1 MNRGLY
7 IKQVLR
13 EHFTTPTYLHLTSEI
28 ALSEVNNTK
37 QLLLN
42 ALHTHKNLLSQP
54 EITYFTRSFKENHHV
69 PIFYGMPKVHK
80 NPIKLRLVVSC
91 INSFPSIFSTWLDFK
106 MKELLRFIPSYIN
119 NSTELI
125 KELKQLQL
133 PPGARVFTADATS
146 MYTNIDTVTGLQA
159 L

>member
-1 MNRGLY
+1 
-7 IKQVLR
+7 
-13 EHFTTPTYLHLTSEI
+13 
-28 ALSEVNNTK
+28 
-37 QLLLN
+37 
-42 ALHTHKNLLSQP
+42 
-54 EITYFTRSFKENHHV
+54 
-69 PIFYGMPKVHK
+69 
-80 NPIKLRLVVSC
+80 
-91 INSFPSIFSTWLDFK
+91 